1 MALFDKSAVGEVK
14 EQFYGHLKKQM
25 GDKYELFRLE
35 NEKTSDQECQNFL
48 QLNYNTIA
56 QKLNNDEYDSL
67 ESLNYEIQGFLTY
80 FLEEGPKGPNSAQ
93 IAQHFC
99 YDRLAEGAS
108 FFNER
113 LNRSIMVNQ
122 QLSE

>member
-14 EQFYGHLKKQM
+14 DQFYGHLKKQM

-67 ESLNYEIQGFLTY
+67 ESLNYEI
-80 FLEEGPKGPNSAQ
+80 
-93 IAQHFC
+93 
-99 YDRLAEGAS
+99 
-108 FFNER
+108 
-113 LNRSIMVNQ
+113 
-122 QLSE
+122 